1 MGTEP
6 SSHEAQNP
14 GPHGKKAPSPFSH
27 GLSWPA
33 VVIGVLASAAACF
46 VVCWA
51 ELVIKSIQIAICQ
64 FAPAAIGLLLLVVF
78 LNAVCGRLARRQLL
92 RPHEIVII
100 YVMILVAALTTSRG
114 LLEKLFGTLIG
125 VNYYAN
131 EANHWQQLF
140 FPNFPQW
147 AVPWDVRGDIQ
158 QTVAV
163 WFYEGTPRGSAIPW
177 GAWAKPL
184 AAWAVISLAVIISFA
199 CIAAIFRRQW
209 VDNEKLTFPLAN
221 LPLEMSGATMTTGV
235 SFFRNKLTWI
245 GFALP
250 TVIFM
255 MNGLH
260 GLYPAVPEVP
270 VQFPLNPTF
279 SSMGKPWSDLGYTVA
294 YCSLAAVGFAYFL
307 PQQLLF
313 SLWAFYFFARIQNV
327 VFSAFQATP
336 EAMPLYPTTLP
347 NGYQVAGAY
356 IVLTA
361 HLVKSALPHLRQVWL
376 RVARK
381 PGAPDDRDELLPYRG
396 AVIAL
401 AVCFVV
407 AVWWCMQL
415 GMTWYM
421 AIIEMGVYLFI
432 VSLVMARSVNE
443 AGMLMTETSFRPID
457 LVRLFSKRAALG
469 TNTLTS
475 LSLMD
480 AVFTR
485 DLRGNLLS
493 TFFDALKMSDGA
505 RLNRRH
511 LFFAILIAL
520 AVCFAVG
527 GYLHL
532 HFPYAEGAV
541 NLYSYVYNGNNLWG
555 IRDYAPVLEAGDSY
569 DPRLPVYFGSGVAIT
584 IFLSIMRQRYWW
596 WPLFPIG
603 FALSGSWSMIVF
615 WCPILAAWV
624 LKSTILRYGG
634 MKTYS
639 TLRPLFLGLI
649 LGEFSQAVLWATV
662 AGIYRTPAPFFPW
675 P

>member
-1 MGTEP
+1 MTER
-6 SSHEAQNP
+6 
-14 GPHGKKAPSPFSH
+14 GDGPSPVS
-27 GLSWPA
+27 PRA
-33 VVIGVLASAAACF
+33 VIVGVVASAAVCF

-64 FAPAAIGLLLLVVF
+64 FAPAAIGLLLLVVT
-78 LNAVCGRLARRQLL
+78 LNHLLGRLLRRRLL
-92 RPHEIVII
+92 QPHEVIII

-114 LLEKLFGTLIG
+114 LLEKLFGTLVG

-140 FPNFPQW
+140 FHSFPQW
-147 AVPWDVRGDIQ
+147 AVPWDTRGDIQ
-158 QTVAV
+158 QTVSV
-163 WFYEGTPRGSAIPW
+163 LFYEGAPRGAEIPW
-177 GAWAKPL
+177 GAWVRPL
-184 AAWAVISLAVIISFA
+184 ASWAVISVAVILGFA
-199 CIAAIFRRQW
+199 CIAAIFRKQW
-209 VDNEKLTFPLAN
+209 VDNEKLTFPLVN
-221 LPLEMSGATMTTGV
+221 LPLEMAGATRTGGV
-235 SFFRNKLTWI
+235 SFFRNRLTWI

-250 TVIFM
+250 TIIFM
-255 MNGLH
+255 LSGLH
-260 GLYPAVPEVP
+260 GLHPAVPEVP
-270 VQFPLNPTF
+270 VQYALNPVF
-279 SSMGKPWSDLGYTVA
+279 DKMGKPWSDLGYTTA
-294 YCSLAAVGFAYFL
+294 YFSLAAVGFAYFL

-313 SLWAFYFFARIQNV
+313 SLWAFYLFARLQNV

-356 IVLTA
+356 IVLTV
-361 HLVKSALPHLRQVWL
+361 HLVRAALPHLRGVWA
-376 RVARK
+376 RVNGRL
-381 PGAPDDRDELLPYRG
+381 GAPDDRGELLPYRA
-396 AVIAL
+396 AVIGL

-407 AVWWCMQL
+407 AVWWCVQL
-415 GMTWYM
+415 GMVWYM
-421 AIIEMGVYLFI
+421 AVIEMGVYLLI
-432 VSLVMARSVNE
+432 VSLVMARSVSE

-457 LVRLFSKRAALG
+457 LVRLFSRRAVLG
-469 TNTLTS
+469 RTTLTS
-475 LSLMD
+475 LSLVD

-493 TFFDALKMSDGA
+493 TFFDALKMSDSA

-520 AVCFAVG
+520 AVCFGVG

-532 HFPYAEGAV
+532 HFPYSEGGV
-541 NLYSYVYNGNNLWG
+541 NLYSYVYFGNNLWG
-555 IRDYAPVLEAGDSY
+555 IRDYAPVLETGDSY
-569 DPRLPVYFGSGVAIT
+569 DPRLPIYFGSGILVT
-584 IFLSIMRQRYWW
+584 IFLSVMRQRHWW

-615 WCPILAAWV
+615 WCPIFIAWA
-624 LKSTILRYGG
+624 LKSAILRYGG

-639 TLRPLFLGLI
+639 ILRPLFLGLI
-649 LGEFSQAVLWATV
+649 LGEFSQAVLWATA